1 MRYMNESVITAYL
14 LGFRF
19 QDIQGRYFLCEF
31 MIFLDIPPRKVT
43 VSETW
48 LRKSNIKNFTGE
60 THGEI
65 LWFCISNFYVKHGR
79 SCVRPW
85 SIWHSYDCSIS
96 WPDHRYSRNEGTADQ
111 IKACSIHR
119 INTAYDIKNK
129 DIQKRLLYYK
139 NKDIDSTN
147 ISETVL

>member
-1 MRYMNESVITAYL
+1 MVL
-14 LGFRF
+14 HLK
-19 QDIQGRYFLCEF
+19 FLCET
-31 MIFLDIPPRKVT
+31 R
-43 VSETW
+43 
-48 LRKSNIKNFTGE
+48 
-60 THGEI
+60 EI
-65 LWFCISNFYVKHGR
+65 LCQA
-79 SCVRPW
+79 W